1 MNLQHQIKS
10 YRTSMGFS
18 QDKLAEKIYVSR
30 QTISNWETGKSY
42 PDVHSLIL
50 MGKTFNISLDEL
62 VKGDIEVMKKTFESV
77 EVEKFKQL
85 SNVFTVLLAAVIIV
99 PIPLFYFLHWVGVI
113 IFAVLFVITM
123 VIALRIEKLKKKYRI
138 QTYREI
144 VDFLEGT
151 KTDDMIEES
160 ERMKTT
166 KQSIVKATVVAI
178 LTLVIGAAFIFLLH
192 FSK

>member
-18 QDKLAEKIYVSR
+18 QDELAEKIYVSR

-62 VKGDIEVMKKTFESV
+62 VKGDIEVMKKTLESV

-85 SNVFTVLLAAVIIV
+85 SNVFMVLLVSVIIV
-99 PIPLFYFLHWVGVI
+99 PIPLFYFLHWVGVM

-151 KTDDMIEES
+151 KTDDVRSGRTIN
-160 ERMKTT
+160 
-166 KQSIVKATVVAI
+166 
-178 LTLVIGAAFIFLLH
+178 
-192 FSK
+192 